1 MLSSQ
6 WEKSLWCRTKQKS
19 RPNNSSAPNT
29 CTLAVVR
36 GHENIFSLI
45 LSWFHL
51 EPPRLDPVRSK
62 PCVVHLLVFGASCS
76 CLSFLKGL
84 IFLFIL
90 SRHDSDPPARA
101 FHACNKNKPWSRDTQ
116 LRPCLWHMHGKVK
129 YDDALPTVKC
139 KKSVTADDV
148 CHSVIHI
155 HEQYL
160 RHTLIKSQKKKKDN
174 DICACVIPK
183 LRPEARR
190 DENCRMEGDEECE
203 GVDSSCEHACLTE
216 TRWWTRR
223 PSQTL
228 H

>member
-6 WEKSLWCRTKQKS
+6 WKKSLWCRAKQKS

-62 PCVVHLLVFGASCS
+62 PCAVHLLVFGASCS

-116 LRPCLWHMHGKVK
+116 LRPCLWYAWESKIWWRSPYRHMQ
-129 YDDALPTVKC
+129 
-139 KKSVTADDV
+139 KSVTADDV

-160 RHTLIKSQKKKKDN
+160 RHTLIKSPRKK
-174 DICACVIPK
+174 
-183 LRPEARR
+183 
-190 DENCRMEGDEECE
+190 RMMTS
-203 GVDSSCEHACLTE
+203 VLASY
-216 TRWWTRR
+216 
-223 PSQTL
+223 PS
-228 H
+228 